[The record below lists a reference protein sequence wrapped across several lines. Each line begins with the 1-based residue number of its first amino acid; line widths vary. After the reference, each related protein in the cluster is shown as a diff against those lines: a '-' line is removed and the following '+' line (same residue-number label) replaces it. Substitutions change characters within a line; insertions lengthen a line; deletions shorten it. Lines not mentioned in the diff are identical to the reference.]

1 MICLPAT
8 ETIMAP
14 KRITI
19 IPRIHG
25 KLTRDRKMSE
35 PDIYWIMEKWL
46 KRHPE
51 VNGRE
56 RDIQISRGRWT
67 LPEGIRTEVI
77 NVSIILGDDIAGYD
91 PAQDADLYQFF
102 VAEERD

>member
-1 MICLPAT
+1 MS
-8 ETIMAP
+8 P

-19 IPRIHG
+19 IPSIHG

-51 VNGRE
+51 GRG
-56 RDIQISRGRWT
+56 RQQDIHISRGRGT
-67 LPEGIRTEVI
+67 LPEGICTEVI
-77 NVSIILGDDIAGYD
+77 IVSIAPGDDIVGYD
-91 PAQDADLYQFF
+91 PAQDADLYEYYL
-102 VAEERD
+102 ADEPD

>member
-1 MICLPAT
+1 
-8 ETIMAP
+8 MAP

-46 KRHPE
+46 ERHPE
-51 VNGRE
+51 ARGRE
-56 RDIQISRGRWT
+56 QDFHISRGQWT
-67 LPEGIRTEVI
+67 LPNGIRTEVI
-77 NVSIILGDDIAGYD
+77 RVSIAHGDDIAGYD
-91 PAQDADLYQFF
+91 PAQDADLYEYFL
-102 VAEERD
+102 ADEPE